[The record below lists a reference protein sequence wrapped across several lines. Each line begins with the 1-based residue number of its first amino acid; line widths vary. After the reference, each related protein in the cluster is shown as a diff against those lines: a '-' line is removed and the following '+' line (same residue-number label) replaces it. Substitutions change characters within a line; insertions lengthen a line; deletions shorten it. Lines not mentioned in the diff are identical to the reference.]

1 MAEQHLTNEI
11 GVAEP
16 PQSHNKAGF
25 LTPDATVA
33 LLTWITFFALLAIL
47 KKFAWKPILD
57 GLDAREEKIRKAL
70 DDARKAGEELA
81 KINQTRASV
90 VAAADNQAREIVERS
105 RKAAVEAA
113 KAIEH
118 KARDEAQIVINNAQH
133 ELQANIEKARMELRE
148 ESVNIAVGLTQKILE
163 EEFDDAKHQRLMDKL
178 IKNFR
183 TDDYQKS

>member
-81 KINQTRASV
+81 KINQTRASAV
-90 VAAADNQAREIVERS
+90 SAAENHAPENVEPAR
-105 RKAAVEAA
+105 KTPVEAP
-113 KAIEH
+113 
-118 KARDEAQIVINNAQH
+118 
-133 ELQANIEKARMELRE
+133 QA
-148 ESVNIAVGLTQKILE
+148 
-163 EEFDDAKHQRLMDKL
+163 
-178 IKNFR
+178 
-183 TDDYQKS
+183 